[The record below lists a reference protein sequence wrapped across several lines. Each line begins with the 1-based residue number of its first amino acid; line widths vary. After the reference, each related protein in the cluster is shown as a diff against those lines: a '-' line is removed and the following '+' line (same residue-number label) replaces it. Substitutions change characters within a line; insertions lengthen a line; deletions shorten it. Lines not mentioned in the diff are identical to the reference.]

1 MNLSYTPAEAE
12 AATRAFIEQ
21 ALALSRIDLAMTGL
35 LSAYASLAT
44 APNSPPVLLECCIPP
59 MEEAL
64 RVFKDI
70 THVRAALKH

>member
-1 MNLSYTPAEAE
+1 MSVSYSPAEAE
-12 AATRAFIEQ
+12 AATRVFIDM
-21 ALALSRIDLAMTGL
+21 ALSLPKIDLAMTGL
-35 LSAYASLAT
+35 LSAFASIAT
-44 APNSPPVLLECCIPP
+44 APNSPPQLLACAIEP